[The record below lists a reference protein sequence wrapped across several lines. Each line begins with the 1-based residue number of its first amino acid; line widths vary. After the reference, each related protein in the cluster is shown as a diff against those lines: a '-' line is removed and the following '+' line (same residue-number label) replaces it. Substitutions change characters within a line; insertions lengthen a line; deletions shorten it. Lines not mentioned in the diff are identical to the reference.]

1 MFPCRHL
8 PIVFAAFLLAQGAA
22 AQDGDDTINPSEQL
36 MADILIAVAEIELD
50 LKARGAEGIDPP
62 KDGGDLLDTTQD
74 RVAVLDAVE
83 LPEVAVVVPS
93 DDPKDVPEDDVKDDA
108 KVDPADSDPPVV
120 VPPVDPPE
128 VDVVEDPVPDDGTG
142 VEPVSLNGTSIH
154 SVLFQDLSADQIAK
168 LPQVDPARC
177 SELGEWFLALSLQRD
192 FLAFFVAEKESVR
205 ICRRLGTSWFVKRA
219 SNGNRAHLVAVID

>member
-1 MFPCRHL
+1 MFPCRRL
-8 PIVFAAFLLAQGAA
+8 PIVFAAFLMAQGAA
-22 AQDGDDTINPSEQL
+22 AQDSADTINPAEQL

-50 LKARGAEGIDPP
+50 LKARGAEGIEPP
-62 KDGGDLLDTTQD
+62 KEGGDLLGTTQD
-74 RVAVLDAVE
+74 RVAALDDVD
-83 LPEVAVVVPS
+83 LPEVAVVVPP
-93 DDPKDVPEDDVKDDA
+93 DGPKDVPEDDTKDDA
-108 KVDPADSDPPVV
+108 KVDPAESVPPV
-120 VPPVDPPE
+120 VDPPE
-128 VDVVEDPVPDDGTG
+128 VATVVETIPDDGTG
-142 VEPVSLNGTSIH
+142 VTPVSLNGTSIH
-154 SVLFQDLSADQIAK
+154 SALFQDLSADEIAK